1 MHRSA
6 SLIAMNTLAIAV
18 LIASCSGN
26 DIRAADT
33 EVAAF
38 VGAQPKEMNWTSIPD
53 GGGILTAILVG
64 NPNDH
69 GPLVA
74 RYDIPP
80 NMEIVAHTHREIRS
94 YTVISGIWELG
105 FGEEFDSRK
114 LEAYPQ
120 GSYYRLPAGA
130 PHFQRAGPNGA
141 VIQIES
147 IGPDTF
153 DPIE

>member
-1 MHRSA
+1 MNHSA
-6 SLIAMNTLAIAV
+6 SRVAVSAIAII
-18 LIASCSGN
+18 LLMASCSGS
-26 DIRAADT
+26 DTPAAQT
-33 EVAAF
+33 EIAEF
-38 VGAQPKEMNWTSIPD
+38 VGVQPEAMKWTPEPD

-94 YTVISGIWELG
+94 YTVISGVWELG

-114 LEAYPQ
+114 LAAYPQ

-130 PHFQRAGPNGA
+130 PHFQRAGPKGA

-147 IGPDTF
+147 VGPDTF
-153 DPIE
+153 DPVK

>member
-1 MHRSA
+1 MHRA
-6 SLIAMNTLAIAV
+6 ALPRATYVLAILV
-18 LIASCSGN
+18 LIASCSSSR
-26 DIRAADT
+26 IPAVDT
-33 EVAAF
+33 DATVF
-38 VGAQPKEMNWTSIPD
+38 IGVPLSEMNWTAIPD
-53 GGGILTAILVG
+53 GEGILTAILVG
-64 NPNDH
+64 NPDDH

-94 YTVISGIWELG
+94 YTVLSGIWELG
-105 FGEEFDSRK
+105 FGEEFDSQK

-120 GSYYRLPAGA
+120 GSYYRLPAGVS
-130 PHFQRAGPNGA
+130 HFQRAGPDGA
-141 VIQIES
+141 IIQIES